1 MTVLAERVGIRL
13 VSGGWGGGNSYY
25 SLVVRLHP
33 PLGIQA
39 QSQAKLSYKPSY
51 IEYKSSNLVSTRP
64 SVRIFLRSKKE
75 EEEAQEDH
83 FRKGAITINKLTVN
97 SYFGIDVVTK
107 Q

>member
-13 VSGGWGGGNSYY
+13 ISGGWGGNSYY

-39 QSQAKLSYKPSY
+39 QSQAKLSQAKLQ
-51 IEYKSSNLVSTRP
+51 YKSSNLVSTRP

-75 EEEAQEDH
+75 EEEAEDH

>member
-1 MTVLAERVGIRL
+1 M
-13 VSGGWGGGNSYY
+13 GGRAAIPQSF
-25 SLVVRLHP
+25 RRHP

-39 QSQAKLSYKPSY
+39 RRSQSRAKTSESHK
-51 IEYKSSNLVSTRP
+51 VSTRP

-75 EEEAQEDH
+75 KEEEAEDH

>member
-1 MTVLAERVGIRL
+1 MFPGD
-13 VSGGWGGGNSYY
+13 GGAIPTIPWS
-25 SLVVRLHP
+25 SDCTPRWEFKRKAKAKL
-33 PLGIQA
+33 
-39 QSQAKLSYKPSY
+39 SQAKLQ
-51 IEYKSSNLVSTRP
+51 YKSSNLVSTRP

-75 EEEAQEDH
+75 EEEAEDH